1 MINLKIVTPN
11 GVYKETST
19 SILNIKTIDGERGL
33 LTNHIPT
40 VLMLEI
46 SKMSTIEDGERK
58 EYAIG
63 GGMLYFKDNLA
74 TLLVDSIE
82 SKDEIDV
89 DRALKA
95 QERAK
100 GYLISKDPNIDLKRA
115 QLALNRSL
123 NRLKIVGR
131 I

>member
-19 SILNIKTIDGERGL
+19 SILNVKTIDGERGL

-95 QERAK
+95 EERAK
-100 GYLISKDPNIDLKRA
+100 GYLNSKDSNIDLKRA